1 MLSLFGVLSS
11 GYSLNQRQ
19 MIQNTLIP
27 VQFFQPSA
35 KSHDSPMSK
44 VVSTFQDFARQAIA
58 EGQSDSRV
66 LGSFELNTGVIFSNS
81 NFENASFLSQWA
93 EQVVSALGIQSLA
106 PKIGA
111 MYVVFKL
118 MRVSRNPLSH
128 FRLRIL
134 MFIMT

>member
-1 MLSLFGVLSS
+1 
-11 GYSLNQRQ
+11 
-19 MIQNTLIP
+19 
-27 VQFFQPSA
+27 
-35 KSHDSPMSK
+35 MSK
-44 VVSTFQDFARQAIA
+44 VFSTFQDFARQAIA

-93 EQVVSALGIQSLA
+93 EQVVSAWGLQSLA
-106 PKIGA
+106 PKVGA
-111 MYVVFKL
+111 MYILFKL

-128 FRLRIL
+128 FRLGIL

>member
-1 MLSLFGVLSS
+1 MLSLLSILSS
-11 GYSLNQRQ
+11 GYSLNRRQ
-19 MIQNTLIP
+19 QIQNTSIP
-27 VQFFQPSA
+27 VHFFQPSA

-44 VVSTFQDFARQAIA
+44 VFSTFQDFARQAIA

-81 NFENASFLSQWA
+81 NFEHASFLSQWA
-93 EQVVSALGIQSLA
+93 EQVVSALGLQSLA

-111 MYVVFKL
+111 MYILFKL